1 MGVAANHNA
10 NNDAADTPNNN
21 NNAVEEPRPAA
32 VAPFDFNEIALS
44 VERIEKPKSNYRY
57 LSIH

>member
-44 VERIEKPKSNYRY
+44 VERIEKPKSKYQ
-57 LSIH
+57 